1 MHPNNFLI
9 RVALLFA
16 LTNLLAPAAQAVESD
31 VVVGQIGPFSVY
43 PSPDAQ
49 EVSIGIQA
57 LFSKVNAEGGVHGR
71 KLSLVAL
78 DDKFNVQE
86 FDQQFNRLMQRRPA
100 AILLPIGS
108 ATLQHMLDAK
118 LLDKH
123 DVLVMGAIPGLSSFR
138 KPGHPHLFH
147 VRASDQQQV
156 DKIVANVQ
164 AMGIARMHV
173 LYQPISVG
181 IANLAAVGDAI
192 KSTGGR
198 VEMVAL
204 SSQDTDAELVIAA
217 KKIASASPQSVLV
230 LGTSRFMADA
240 LHALRTAGVQQFV
253 FAMSY
258 LSPAMA
264 VKVAG
269 VDGARG
275 LGIAQTFPSPAGVS
289 LPLQREF
296 RAALGMYAPNVQTPT
311 QFHMEGYV
319 TAKVLVEGLKRAAP
333 DSSASALAKA
343 LREKGRMD
351 LGGFRIDFSS
361 GNEGGTWVDIG
372 VMGSSG
378 LLRY

>member
-1 MHPNNFLI
+1 MYPGNFFI
-9 RVALLFA
+9 RVALVFA
-16 LTNLLAPAAQAVESD
+16 LAIHIGPAARAAESD

-43 PSPDAQ
+43 AAPDAQ
-49 EVSIGIQA
+49 EVNVGIQA
-57 LFSKVNAEGGVHGR
+57 LFSKVNAAGGVHGR
-71 KLSLVAL
+71 RLSLVAL

-86 FDQQFNRLMQRRPA
+86 FEQQFNRLMQLHPA
-100 AILLPIGS
+100 AIILPIGS

-123 DVLVMGAIPGLSSFR
+123 DVVVMGAIPGLSSFR

-147 VRASDQQQV
+147 LRAGDQQQV

-164 AMGIARMHV
+164 AMGIVRMHV
-173 LYQPISVG
+173 LYQPIPVG
-181 IANLAAVGDAI
+181 IANLAAAGAAT
-192 KSTGGR
+192 KATGGQ

-204 SSQDTDAELVIAA
+204 SAQDTDVELTIAA

-240 LHALRTAGVQQFV
+240 LHALRVAGVHQFV

-269 VDGARG
+269 VEGARG
-275 LGIAQTFPSPAGVS
+275 LGIAQTFPSPTGVN

-296 RAALGMYAPNVQTPT
+296 RAAMGTYAPNVQTPT

-333 DSSASALAKA
+333 DSSATALAKA
-343 LREKGRMD
+343 LRERGRMD
-351 LGGFRIDFSS
+351 LGGFRVDFSS